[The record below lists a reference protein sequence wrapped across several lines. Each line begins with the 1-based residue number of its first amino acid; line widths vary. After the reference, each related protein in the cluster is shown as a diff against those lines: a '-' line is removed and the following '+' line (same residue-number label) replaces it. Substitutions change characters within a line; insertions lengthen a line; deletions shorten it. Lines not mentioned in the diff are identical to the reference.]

1 MKHVKTILFF
11 LIFINYYNLSS
22 QSNFNS
28 LGESMVSIENKTSK
42 SYSFNFVLRSRYF
55 LYQPETFN
63 YEQQQVDIFHFS
75 NFKLNQAYKLSLGV
89 YYRNRDWFESGH
101 DELRF
106 LEQITYSKKQAI
118 TKHSHRFRAEQRIIN
133 SKTIYRQRYKFAVN
147 TPLNTQGTNTVKS
160 FLITAIEGLLSLN
173 KTIKPETD
181 LRFTAIV
188 GWHISED
195 LKLQTGLEHR
205 FEAFNL
211 AAKNNLFVLSSA
223 VIKI

>member
-1 MKHVKTILFF
+1 MNHIKTILLF
-11 LIFINYYNLSS
+11 LVFINYYNLAS

-28 LGESMVSIENKTSK
+28 LGESVVSVENKTSK

-63 YEQQQVDIFHFS
+63 YKQQQVDAFHFS
-75 NFKLNQAYKLSLGV
+75 NFKLKQSYKLSLGV
-89 YYRNRDWFESGH
+89 YYRNRDWFDSGH

-106 LEQITYSKKQAI
+106 LEQITYSKKRAI
-118 TKHSHRFRAEQRIIN
+118 AKHSHRFRAEQRIIN
-133 SKTIYRQRYKFAVN
+133 SKTIYRQRYKFEIN
-147 TPLNTQGTNTVKS
+147 TPLNTNTVKS
-160 FLITAIEGLLSLN
+160 YLITAIEGLLSLN

-188 GWHISED
+188 GWQISED